1 MQYQS
6 EVKNP
11 AYAPAV
17 HELDK
22 WIAETAAAD
31 PPRGGF
37 RFPPALLSQHSPFRQ
52 VAAGLAQCSCH
63 NGLYWAITG
72 VNGPSRSNRVRRMP
86 AAGGVMLWVYV
97 PRGTSL
103 DRIAVTSDADVPDN
117 AIWFD
122 LVNPDQQEDK
132 IVERKIGVAVPT
144 REEMQEIEVTSR
156 LYVENGARYMTA
168 TLMCQSDTDTPKTT
182 PVTFILSGHRLDH
195 RPLRRA
201 ASVHDRRQQA
211 RPGLP
216 GRGER
221 RIRPDGPARRGDRSR
236 RRHPGAHR
244 RRGRSGLPR
253 HFRAGGAS
261 SKRSHQTILKV
272 IGRKGDLTSKVRESL
287 VSIGRLLLYLAN
299 EADSESMRW
308 AKETR
313 SQLRGMQRDV
323 QSLSD
328 HATYL
333 SNKITFLLDAMLGV
347 VFIEQNNIIKIFSIA
362 AVVLMPPTLVA
373 SIYGMNF
380 KHMPE
385 LDWTLGYPLAILL
398 MLVAAALP
406 YFIFKWKKWL

>member
-1 MQYQS
+1 
-6 EVKNP
+6 
-11 AYAPAV
+11 
-17 HELDK
+17 
-22 WIAETAAAD
+22 
-31 PPRGGF
+31 
-37 RFPPALLSQHSPFRQ
+37 
-52 VAAGLAQCSCH
+52 
-63 NGLYWAITG
+63 
-72 VNGPSRSNRVRRMP
+72 
-86 AAGGVMLWVYV
+86 MLWVYV

-103 DRIAVTSDADVPDN
+103 DRIAVASDADVPEN
-117 AIWFD
+117 AVWFD
-122 LVNPDQQEDK
+122 LVNPSQQEDK
-132 IVERKIGVAVPT
+132 IVERKLGIAVPT

-182 PVTFILSGHRLDH
+182 AVTFILSGHRLITVRYDEP
-195 RPLRRA
+195 RPFMIVGNKLARICPAGANGESVLMELLDAVIDRA
-201 ASVHDRRQQA
+201 ADILERIGAEVDQVSHDIFEPEAEQ
-211 RPGLP
+211 
-216 GRGER
+216 
-221 RIRPDGPARRGDRSR
+221 
-236 RRHPGAHR
+236 
-244 RRGRSGLPR
+244 
-253 HFRAGGAS
+253 
-261 SKRSHQTILKV
+261 KRSHQDILKV

-287 VSIGRLLLYLAN
+287 VSIGRVLLYLAN
-299 EADSESMRW
+299 EADSENMRW

-398 MLVAAALP
+398 MLAAAALP